1 MRIGLFVPLVIQM
14 YELNLKVAPNSKLMI
29 LLDRCEYGKATEA
42 LRAVTIN
49 NLFARSVLE
58 KVIKGTVYVDNPEH
72 PETFYISHPY
82 GMSLLFGKTDH
93 ADFNARLRDYALN
106 TFKIRDRHEWLQ
118 VFPEAWNQTLA
129 ELFAGKI
136 VKSKDNTGKD
146 NNNKIEENTRVNFK
160 FNREKYLDF
169 KSGNIPDTFEIVR
182 TNMVM
187 YDNLNGIVVP
197 KYFWRSAKHFYKSGV
212 GFSLIF
218 DNKVAS
224 TAYSAFIFDNKLEI
238 GIETMEDSR
247 RSGFAAAVSAA
258 LIDYCLE
265 NDFEPVWA
273 CKLENTASYQLA
285 QKLGFE
291 PTFYI
296 PFYRLII

>member
-1 MRIGLFVPLVIQM
+1 
-14 YELNLKVAPNSKLMI
+14 MI
-29 LLDRCEYGKATEA
+29 LLDRGEYEKVTEA

-58 KVIKGTVYVDNPEH
+58 KIIKGSVYVDNTEH

-93 ADFNARLRDYALN
+93 VDFNARLRDYALN
-106 TFKIRDRHEWLQ
+106 TFKIRDRYEWLQ

-129 ELFAGKI
+129 ELFADKM

-169 KSGNIPDTFEIVR
+169 KSKNPPTSYKIVR
-182 TNMVM
+182 TNKEM
-187 YDNLNGIVVP
+187 YENMQGSVIP
-197 KYFWRSAKHFYKSGV
+197 KYFWRDAEHFCKDGT
-212 GFSLIF
+212 GFSLIYK
-218 DNKVAS
+218 DRVDS
-224 TAYSAFIFDNKLEI
+224 TAYSAFILDNKLEI
-238 GIETMEDSR
+238 GIETIADTR
-247 RSGFAAAVSAA
+247 GKGFAASACAA

-265 NDFEPVWA
+265 NDYEPVWA
-273 CKLENTASYQLA
+273 CKLENAASYHLA